1 MPATSDATQL
11 VMRLDR
17 GEAAAAADLV
27 PLVYEELRKLAAC
40 HLQHERTDHTLQPT
54 ALVHEAYLRLVEN
67 DGITWQ
73 GRAQFMALAASQI
86 RRVLVDHA
94 RRHGAGKRGGG
105 ARKLVLDERTPSPD
119 ARDLDLLALD
129 EALEALAV
137 RSERQSRVVELRF
150 FAGMS
155 VPEVADVLEV
165 SPTTI
170 KDDWRAARA
179 WLQQRVV

>member
-17 GEAAAAADLV
+17 GEAAAASELV
-27 PLVYEELRKLAAC
+27 PLVYAELRQLAAR
-40 HLQHERTDHTLQPT
+40 HLRHERTDPTLQPT
-54 ALVHEAYLRLVEN
+54 ALVHEAFLRLVEN
-67 DGITWQ
+67 DGITWRGQ
-73 GRAQFMALAASQI
+73 AQFMALAASQI

-94 RRHGAGKRGGG
+94 RRHGAEKRGGG
-105 ARKLVLDERTPSPD
+105 ARKLVLDDRTPSPD
-119 ARDLDLLALD
+119 APDLDLLALD
-129 EALEALAV
+129 EALEALAG

-155 VPEVADVLEV
+155 VPEVADVLDV
-165 SPTTI
+165 SPTTV

-179 WLQQRVV
+179 WLRQRVV